1 MLSGRLGSTFVMG
14 FPFHCHFH
22 ILSQWLTMLTPL
34 KGFLEEIEWPKVK
47 ASLVQELREDSSVL
61 CYVCGAMAPFLH
73 TWK

>member
-1 MLSGRLGSTFVMG
+1 
-14 FPFHCHFH
+14 
-22 ILSQWLTMLTPL
+22 MLTPL